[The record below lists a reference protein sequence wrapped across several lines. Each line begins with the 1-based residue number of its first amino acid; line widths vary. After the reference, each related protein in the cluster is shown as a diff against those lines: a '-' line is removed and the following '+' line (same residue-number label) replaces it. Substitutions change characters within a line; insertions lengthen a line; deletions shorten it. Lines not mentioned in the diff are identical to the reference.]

1 MPFVTAPL
9 QKLRLGY
16 GGPRLAP
23 AFQAE
28 PDRQGK
34 DGALNG
40 HTPQLQRRSLFA
52 VLLAII
58 VLPLV
63 VLALVPDHQV
73 SAQETELIA
82 SGGDIAQTSAT
93 SAPSTTA
100 APSTTVAPR
109 SRVPA
114 TVATTRAPTT
124 TAAPTPSTT
133 AKPYVPATTPPT
145 TTAAAPAPA
154 PAPAPV
160 YVPPPAPSAS
170 GSDAAFL
177 ACVKRR
183 ESGGNY
189 GAVSPGGTYRGAYQF
204 YQGSWDNTA
213 RHAGRPD
220 LVGVPP
226 NQASPADQDAMALAL
241 LQWVGRSPWGGYCA

>member
-1 MPFVTAPL
+1 M
-9 QKLRLGY
+9 
-16 GGPRLAP
+16 
-23 AFQAE
+23 
-28 PDRQGK
+28 
-34 DGALNG
+34 
-40 HTPQLQRRSLFA
+40 
-52 VLLAII
+52 LLAIV

-63 VLALVPDHQV
+63 VLALLPGHQV
-73 SAQETELIA
+73 AAQETELIA
-82 SGGDIAQTSAT
+82 SGGELAQTSAT

-100 APSTTVAPR
+100 VPATTAAPR
-109 SRVPA
+109 STVAA
-114 TVATTRAPTT
+114 TVATTRAPAT

-145 TTAAAPAPA
+145 TAAPAAPA

-160 YVPPPAPSAS
+160 YVPPPAPTAS

-226 NQASPADQDAMALAL
+226 NLASPADQDAMALAL